1 MDRAIDAL
9 GGVAAKTKPAA
20 KERRGRARRG
30 GPRPGSLKDYIL
42 RVLRGKV
49 RPMSPAKIADRVKKA
64 GYKTKAKNLPN
75 MVSNT
80 LAQMAGVKKVGRGL
94 YRA

>member
-1 MDRAIDAL
+1 MVILAS
-9 GGVAAKTKPAA
+9 GFPA
-20 KERRGRARRG
+20 
-30 GPRPGSLKDYIL
+30 SS
-42 RVLRGKV
+42 
-49 RPMSPAKIADRVKKA
+49 PMSPAKIATRVKKA
-64 GYKTKAKNLPN
+64 GYKTKSKSLAN

>member
-1 MDRAIDAL
+1 M
-9 GGVAAKTKPAA
+9 KPVG
-20 KERRGRARRG
+20 KGRRGVTRRG
-30 GPRPGSLKDYIL
+30 ARPGSLKDYIL

-49 RPMSPAKIADRVKKA
+49 KPMSPAEIAPRVKKA
-64 GYKTKAKNLPN
+64 GYKTKSKSLAN

-94 YRA
+94 YRT